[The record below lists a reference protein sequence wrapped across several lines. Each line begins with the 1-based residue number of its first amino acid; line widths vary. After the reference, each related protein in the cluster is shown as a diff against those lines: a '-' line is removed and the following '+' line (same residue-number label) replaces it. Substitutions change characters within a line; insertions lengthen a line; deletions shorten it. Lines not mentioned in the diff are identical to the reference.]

1 MTAHFPFTL
10 YSSPV
15 DPPVA
20 PPSDDVLTELLGERF
35 RDAAIA
41 LLPPGAAL
49 CKEPDSNIGMLLWA
63 LMMEYARIQV
73 TADALR
79 TSSPPSA
86 LSSFLDEWED
96 ALGLPGECIDVA
108 PTLAS
113 DRAGAVIAKLRGRR
127 TRNQSAYEAAA
138 AALGYPELEF
148 ERHAPLDADNFVA
161 GSDAYSDEW
170 AYVVR
175 IIVQVSDQTADATLI
190 CMFTDQ
196 LRRAHAYL
204 DIVLEGPMGAERK
217 HYETYLNAQ
226 SLGSAF
232 TGAAFEIR
240 YGGHVSIVME
250 ISNGAGIA
258 PTDTPLGTWVYET
271 SIDGTKWIPETDTA
285 ITTPIGTLAAVGNT
299 LVSKVAKLSNVGGKW
314 GRLRYVYTS
323 GGAVSAKVSAAVS
336 TW

>member
-1 MTAHFPFTL
+1 MTASFTFPL
-10 YSSPV
+10 YAPAV
-15 DPPVA
+15 DPPMP

-49 CKEPDSNIGMLLWA
+49 SKEPDSNIGMVLWA
-63 LMMEYARIQV
+63 LMMEFARIQL

-79 TSSPPSA
+79 ASSPPSA
-86 LSSFLDEWED
+86 ASDFLDEWED

-148 ERHAPLDADNFVA
+148 ERHAPLDAANFDA
-161 GSDAYSDEW
+161 GDAAYSDEW

-175 IIVQVSDQTADATLI
+175 IYVQVSDQTADATLV

-204 DIVLEGPMGAERK
+204 DIVLEGPMGAQRIHLEN
-217 HYETYLNAQ
+217 YFNAQ
-226 SLGSAF
+226 SLA
-232 TGAAFEIR
+232 AAFDGAPFEVR
-240 YGGHVSIVME
+240 YSGLVTLVGE
-250 ISNGAGIA
+250 ISNGLGGA
-258 PTDTPLGTWVYET
+258 PSDTPVGSWVYET
-271 SIDGTKWIPETDTA
+271 SIDGVKWVPEVDAA
-285 ITTPIGTLAAVGNT
+285 ITTPLAAMNPNGNNIVT
-299 LVSKVAKLSNVGGKW
+299 KIVKLAAVGGKW
-314 GRLRYVYTS
+314 GRFRYLATS
-323 GGAVSAKVSAAVS
+323 GGLTNAKITASVSV
-336 TW
+336 W